1 MSTTDRRWPIGLAIA
16 FAVMILVN
24 AVFVWVALSD
34 RDPVA
39 ASYTTEPR

>member
-1 MSTTDRRWPIGLAIA
+1 MNPSERRWPIGLAIA

-24 AVFVWVALSD
+24 AVFVWVALSG
-34 RDPVA
+34 RDQVA